1 MGFMDD
7 INKAVGNRIRII
19 RERAD
24 LTQEALGDIIG
35 VEKATVSKYESGA
48 TKISYASLLKIAE
61 LGKVSLDW
69 LIKGADLPTQPSPYV
84 NEPITDY
91 GPQMA
96 AIRRIVKIIEGHP
109 GCESEVQN
117 LLIDHF
123 YAEKKEERK
132 QEE

>member
-1 MGFMDD
+1 MQKVRKNIGSRVRETRKRLKMTQKTLGE
-7 INKAVGNRIRII
+7 ILGVGISAVS
-19 RERAD
+19 A
-24 LTQEALGDIIG
+24 
-35 VEKATVSKYESGA
+35 YESGDSV
-48 TKISYASLLKIAE
+48 IPPESLLKISE
-61 LGKVSLDW
+61 LGNVSLDW